1 MSPIAD
7 RCFSAI
13 KACRLRIVRLDSCG
27 RPVVGARSVLTS
39 KGFVSVTATADIE
52 EGEEFLVKN
61 ACGEPCINEKDCSFL
76 KRYNLE
82 INFCKV
88 DPAGVELT
96 TGQRLVLND
105 DGDGAGFGLGET
117 IQCDEGFSLE
127 LWQKLTN
134 KDCDASGDPE
144 WFYWSFPFLNN
155 GTLGD
160 LTFENGPFSFSITAS
175 TNKIAREDQWGD
187 DNRGP
192 FGVYATG
199 QGMVIGEHV
208 SNVLTL
214 EQPPDDA
221 CGLSSYAVTPEVPD
235 APIME
240 LAARASAT
248 SATVVFDAPGDD
260 GGSAITGYTAT
271 STPGSFTGTGAGSPI
286 TVSGLTTGTPYTFK
300 VKATNA
306 VGNSADSA
314 ASNSVTP

>member
-1 MSPIAD
+1 MAD

-13 KACRLRIVRLDSCG
+13 KACRLRIVRLDACG
-27 RPVVGARSVLTS
+27 RPVVGPRSVLTS
-39 KGFVSVTATADIE
+39 KGFVSITATADVE

-61 ACGEPCINEKDCSFL
+61 ACGEPCINEKDSSFL

-96 TGQRLVLND
+96 TGQRLVLNEA
-105 DGDGAGFGLGET
+105 GDGAGFGLGET
-117 IQCDEGFSLE
+117 IQDDEGFSLE
-127 LWQKLTN
+127 VWQKLTGR
-134 KDCDASGDPE
+134 DCDAEGDPE
-144 WFYWSFPFLNN
+144 WFYWSFPYLNN

-160 LTFENGPFSFSITAS
+160 ITFENGPFSFSISAS
-175 TNKIAREDQWGD
+175 TNKIAREDQWGT

-192 FGVYATG
+192 FSVYPTG

-208 SNVLTL
+208 SNVLTT

-221 CGLSSYAVTPEVPD
+221 CGLSSYAVTPAEPD
-235 APIME
+235 APEMI

-248 SATVVFDAPGDD
+248 SATVAFDESTDD
-260 GGSAITGYTAT
+260 GGSPITGYTAT
-271 STPGSFTGTGAGSPI
+271 STPGSFTGTGTSSPI
-286 TVSGLTTGTPYTFK
+286 TVSGLTTGTPYTFT
-300 VKATNA
+300 VHATNA
-306 VGNSADSA
+306 IGNSPESA